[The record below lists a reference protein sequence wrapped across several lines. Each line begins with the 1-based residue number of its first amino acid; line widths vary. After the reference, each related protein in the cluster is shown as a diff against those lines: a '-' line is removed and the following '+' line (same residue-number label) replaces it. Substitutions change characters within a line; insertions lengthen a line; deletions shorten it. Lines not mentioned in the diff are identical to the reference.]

1 MYKSVCLRLKSAP
14 KFYFTRGIT
23 NYYKIFPQTLPQGP
37 PPAGNFEIDLKQ
49 LRSEYIQAQRNAHP
63 DVAGEGS
70 QVSSADISNAYRAL
84 ANPLTRAEHI
94 LALNDLNP
102 LEESASLDDED
113 LLMEIM
119 ITRERVSDA
128 ERVDELGPIAA
139 DNEKLFAESEAKVAA
154 ALNKGDFE
162 TAKSA
167 LIELT
172 YLNKVRQAID
182 EKKEK
187 LEGESK

>member
-1 MYKSVCLRLKSAP
+1 MYKSVCLRLKSTP
-14 KFYFTRGIT
+14 RFYFTRSIT
-23 NYYKIFPQTLPQGP
+23 NYYSIFPKTLPQGP
-37 PPAGNFEIDLKQ
+37 PPAGKFEIDLKQ
-49 LRSEYIQAQRNAHP
+49 LRNEYIQAQKNAHP

-70 QVSSADISNAYRAL
+70 QVSSADISNAYRSL
-84 ANPLTRAEHI
+84 SNPLTRAEHI
-94 LALNDLNP
+94 LALNNHNP

-119 ITRERVSDA
+119 ITRERVNDA
-128 ERVDELGPIAA
+128 EQVSELETIAA
-139 DNEKLFAESEAKVAA
+139 DNDKLFAESEEKVAA

-162 TAKSA
+162 NAKSV

-172 YLNKVRQAID
+172 YLNKVRQSIE

-187 LEGESK
+187 LESESK